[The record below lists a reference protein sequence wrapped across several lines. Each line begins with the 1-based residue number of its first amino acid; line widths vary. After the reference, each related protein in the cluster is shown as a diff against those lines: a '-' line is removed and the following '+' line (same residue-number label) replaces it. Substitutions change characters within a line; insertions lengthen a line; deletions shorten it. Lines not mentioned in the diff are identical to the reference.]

1 MASHEPLKHT
11 EPASGFAA
19 EALSV
24 FPYYSVPAQ
33 RKQGIRLLLL
43 LLLIAFVSAF
53 TVNYLLRQSYIH
65 DINEK
70 HDHII
75 ASASVHLSRELGDVR
90 NIVSLLY
97 HDRDIHQGLSAEG
110 PINTAILAQRFSGF
124 AQSLDNVLQIRWLD
138 IQGNERVRIDV
149 DKNSVRQLPDSELQN
164 KASRYYFRD
173 AMQVEPPAVYFSGL
187 DLNVENGAIV
197 QPYQPTLRA
206 GIRTG
211 VDDGKQPG
219 LLLIN
224 YDFRRLLES
233 LRNLSEE
240 QSALLIA
247 DAGGYWVLHPQ
258 AEQEWG
264 HDLGQNKYNLSVQ
277 NQALWKRLR
286 KISVISGEVLA
297 GQLISAMKINLGQ
310 STSQESATPVYL
322 IVQTTAEFMSA
333 VNWRSIWPGLLL
345 AAVIILVGGRLLHHD
360 LLQQYQRYLLNRQ
373 LQQEKEALEVTNAKL
388 DISLYEQ
395 SILQDE
401 LVETRKL
408 SALGMMVAG
417 VAHELNTP
425 VGGAL
430 MLTST
435 LETHLTQ
442 LTKAVD
448 TGLSRQA
455 LADYILHSQEGLK
468 LLDENLK
475 RAKIRVESFKRLA
488 IDRASDDI
496 VEFRLRQVCDDLLRS
511 LQVML
516 THSGVKVVTH
526 IAEDLRLVGYPGIVS
541 QILQNLIVNAVVH
554 GFADMTGG
562 QIELRAET
570 NEQDQVILRVSDNGS
585 GVRSDIAGR
594 MFDPF
599 VTSARG
605 QGSSGLGL
613 HLVHQWV
620 TRLLHGSIR
629 AEEPAEGGL
638 SFLIVFPRHISAD

>member
-1 MASHEPLKHT
+1 MNEMSQTISFEEGKPCPLPIEGHGGGLSFSPNGDMLLVASLPHPSEAQIK
-11 EPASGFAA
+11 AFSGKWRA
-19 EALSV
+19 
-24 FPYYSVPAQ
+24 
-33 RKQGIRLLLL
+33 K
-43 LLLIAFVSAF
+43 LIAESEFPS
-53 TVNYLLRQSYIH
+53 I
-65 DINEK
+65 
-70 HDHII
+70 
-75 ASASVHLSRELGDVR
+75 
-90 NIVSLLY
+90 
-97 HDRDIHQGLSAEG
+97 
-110 PINTAILAQRFSGF
+110 PIF
-124 AQSLDNVLQIRWLD
+124 AV
-138 IQGNERVRIDV
+138 G
-149 DKNSVRQLPDSELQN
+149 SE
-164 KASRYYFRD
+164 D
-173 AMQVEPPAVYFSGL
+173 W
-187 DLNVENGAIV
+187 
-197 QPYQPTLRA
+197 
-206 GIRTG
+206 
-211 VDDGKQPG
+211 
-219 LLLIN
+219 
-224 YDFRRLLES
+224 LLE
-233 LRNLSEE
+233 
-240 QSALLIA
+240 
-247 DAGGYWVLHPQ
+247 
-258 AEQEWG
+258 
-264 HDLGQNKYNLSVQ
+264 
-277 NQALWKRLR
+277 
-286 KISVISGEVLA
+286 
-297 GQLISAMKINLGQ
+297 
-310 STSQESATPVYL
+310 TPCNP
-322 IVQTTAEFMSA
+322 A
-333 VNWRSIWPGLLL
+333 
-345 AAVIILVGGRLLHHD
+345 
-360 LLQQYQRYLLNRQ
+360 
-373 LQQEKEALEVTNAKL
+373 QQEKEALEVTNAKL